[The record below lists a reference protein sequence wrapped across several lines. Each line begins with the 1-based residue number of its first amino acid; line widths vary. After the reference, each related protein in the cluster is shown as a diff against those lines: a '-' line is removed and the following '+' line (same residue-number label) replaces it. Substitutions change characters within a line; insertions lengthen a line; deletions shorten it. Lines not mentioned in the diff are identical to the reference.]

1 MSNVIQLRVDGEPT
15 QAERAEL
22 EHCLAT
28 RFGVNLEQLHAAI
41 WPLFLLMHAHGIG
54 TVSIDQEGTKAL
66 VTVDGKAL

>member
-22 EHCLAT
+22 ERRLGT
-28 RFGVNLEQLHAAI
+28 RFGVSQEQLHAAI
-41 WPLFLLMHAHGIG
+41 RPLFLLMHAHGIG
-54 TVSIDQEGTKAL
+54 TVSIEREGTKAL